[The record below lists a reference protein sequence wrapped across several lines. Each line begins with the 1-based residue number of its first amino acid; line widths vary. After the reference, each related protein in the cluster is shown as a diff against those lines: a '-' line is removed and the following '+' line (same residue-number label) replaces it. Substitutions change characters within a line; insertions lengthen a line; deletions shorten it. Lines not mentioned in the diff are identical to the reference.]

1 MPAASLI
8 SDMDAPG
15 TRPEPGADVSAA
27 PRAARRQFA
36 ATMLTLEAFV
46 AFFGALVAYGL
57 RAAPTGTIWAVGGA
71 VTVTCLLLAGMLRR
85 PGAYL
90 AGTVLQVIV
99 LVGAVFAATKDAAG
113 VMFLVTWA
121 VFMALWFAALRLG
134 ARIDRER
141 RERADAESA
150 DPRSTGRDAG

>member
-1 MPAASLI
+1 
-8 SDMDAPG
+8 MDAPV
-15 TRPEPGADVSAA
+15 TRPEPGAGVAA
-27 PRAARRQFA
+27 TPRSARRQFA

-46 AFFGALVAYGL
+46 AFFGTLVAYGL
-57 RAAPTGTIWAVGGA
+57 RVAPTGTIWAVGGA
-71 VTVTCLLLAGMLRR
+71 VTLACLLLAGMLRR
-85 PGAYL
+85 PGGYL

-99 LVGAVFAATKDAAG
+99 LVGAVVAATKDAAG

-121 VFMALWFAALRLG
+121 VFVALWFAALRLG